1 MRGYKIMSFFDELKL
16 SILLMVRE
24 KKKIFYVL
32 LIFLISILSLL
43 ILNFNDNVGELMLK
57 YLNNNIGFRTVNVMQ
72 RSNYVENS
80 GEESLLKDVNEIAN
94 MEHVIDVY
102 QSDYRE
108 VVIRK
113 SDFESD
119 KLDGTITLKRAVE
132 QTLPAIKTG
141 KKIENEGVMVCPIA
155 FYPNY
160 NPLEIYK
167 DNIINGNDLLNN
179 KYKVY
184 FYNYVLDENKR
195 PIENELLSYE
205 FEVIGLYD
213 NTETLDDNGV
223 CYIPAE
229 DLKKIIDAQKLENE
243 KNSNISIDYS
253 IDVVVD
259 DINNVTNVEN
269 ELENNGFEVLGT
281 ISTFDIQTINIIRIV
296 IIVVLFISI
305 SSSFIISSLYI
316 RKKMMNEQKT
326 IAILKTSGYLK
337 KNIITIYVMQTLIL
351 NLIIYLLSIILFN
364 ISFYIIINR
373 IPLLTGIDLLMG
385 KIKLRCLPY
394 IISFVIV
401 VIIPSII
408 TLFGI
413 KKMYKYDISKLSKGD
428 K

>member
-1 MRGYKIMSFFDELKL
+1 MNFFDELKL
-16 SILLMVRE
+16 SILLIVRE

-43 ILNFNDNVGELMLK
+43 ILNFNDNVGDLMLK

-72 RSNYVENS
+72 RSNYIENN
-80 GEESLLKDVNEIAN
+80 GEESLLKDVNEITN

-108 VVIRK
+108 VVIRQ
-113 SDFESD
+113 SDFGND
-119 KLDGTITLKRAVE
+119 KIDGTITLKRAVE
-132 QTLPAIKTG
+132 QTLPTIKIG
-141 KKIENEGVMVCPIA
+141 KKIKNENKGVMVCPIT

-160 NPLEIYK
+160 NPLEIDK

-229 DLKKIIDAQKLENE
+229 DLNKIIDAQKLENE
-243 KNSNISIDYS
+243 KNSNISIEYS

-305 SSSFIISSLYI
+305 SSSFLISSLYI
-316 RKKMMNEQKT
+316 RKKMINEQKT

-364 ISFYIIINR
+364 ISFYIIINK
-373 IPLLTGIDLLMG
+373 IPLLIGIDLLMG
-385 KIKLRCLPY
+385 KIKLKCLPY
-394 IISFVIV
+394 IITFVIV

>member
-1 MRGYKIMSFFDELKL
+1 MSFFDELKL

-94 MEHVIDVY
+94 MEHVIDAY

-108 VVIRK
+108 VVIRQ
-113 SDFESD
+113 SDFEND

-132 QTLPAIKTG
+132 QTLPTIKAG

-316 RKKMMNEQKT
+316 RKKMINEQKT

-373 IPLLTGIDLLMG
+373 IPLLIGIDLLMG

-394 IISFVIV
+394 IISFVIA

-413 KKMYKYDISKLSKGD
+413 KKIYKYDISKLSKGD

>member
-1 MRGYKIMSFFDELKL
+1 MSFFDELKL

-160 NPLEIYK
+160 NTLEIYK

>member
-1 MRGYKIMSFFDELKL
+1 MSFFDELKL

-94 MEHVIDVY
+94 MEHVIDAY
-102 QSDYRE
+102 QSAYRE
-108 VVIRK
+108 VVIRQ
-113 SDFESD
+113 SDFEND

-229 DLKKIIDAQKLENE
+229 DLNKIIDAQKLENE

-259 DINNVTNVEN
+259 DINNVANVEN

-281 ISTFDIQTINIIRIV
+281 ISTFDIQTINIIRII

-316 RKKMMNEQKT
+316 RKKMINEQKT

-373 IPLLTGIDLLMG
+373 IPLLIGIDLLMG

>member
-1 MRGYKIMSFFDELKL
+1 MSFFDELKL

-72 RSNYVENS
+72 RSNYVENG

-132 QTLPAIKTG
+132 QTLPTIKAG

-296 IIVVLFISI
+296 IIFVLFISI

-316 RKKMMNEQKT
+316 RKKMINEQKT

-373 IPLLTGIDLLMG
+373 IPLLIGIDLLMG

>member
-1 MRGYKIMSFFDELKL
+1 MSFFDELKL

-72 RSNYVENS
+72 RSNYVENG

-132 QTLPAIKTG
+132 QTLPTVKAG

-316 RKKMMNEQKT
+316 RKKMINEQKT

-373 IPLLTGIDLLMG
+373 IPLLIGIDLLMG

>member
-1 MRGYKIMSFFDELKL
+1 MSFFDELKL

-108 VVIRK
+108 VVIRQ
-113 SDFESD
+113 SDFEND

-132 QTLPAIKTG
+132 QTLPTIKAG

-167 DNIINGNDLLNN
+167 DNIINGKDLLNN

-296 IIVVLFISI
+296 IIFVLFISI

-316 RKKMMNEQKT
+316 RKKMINEQKT

-373 IPLLTGIDLLMG
+373 IPLLIGIDLLMG

-413 KKMYKYDISKLSKGD
+413 KKIYKYDISKLSKGD

>member
-1 MRGYKIMSFFDELKL
+1 MSFFDELKL

-113 SDFESD
+113 SDFEND

-132 QTLPAIKTG
+132 QTLPTIKAG

-296 IIVVLFISI
+296 IIFVLFISI

-316 RKKMMNEQKT
+316 RKKMINEQKT

-373 IPLLTGIDLLMG
+373 IPLLIGIDLLMG

>member
-1 MRGYKIMSFFDELKL
+1 MSFFDELKL

-132 QTLPAIKTG
+132 QTLPTIKAG

-281 ISTFDIQTINIIRIV
+281 ISTFDMQTINIIRIV

-316 RKKMMNEQKT
+316 RKKMINEQKT

-373 IPLLTGIDLLMG
+373 IPLLIGIDLLMG

>member
-1 MRGYKIMSFFDELKL
+1 MSFFDELKL
-16 SILLMVRE
+16 SILLIVRE

-72 RSNYVENS
+72 RSNYVENG

-132 QTLPAIKTG
+132 QTLPTIKAG

-296 IIVVLFISI
+296 IIFVLFISI

-316 RKKMMNEQKT
+316 RKKMINEQKT

-373 IPLLTGIDLLMG
+373 IPLLIGIDLLMG

>member
-1 MRGYKIMSFFDELKL
+1 MSFFDELKL

-108 VVIRK
+108 VVISK
-113 SDFESD
+113 SDFEND

-132 QTLPAIKTG
+132 QTLPTIKTG

-223 CYIPAE
+223 CYIHAE

-259 DINNVTNVEN
+259 DINNVANVEN

-316 RKKMMNEQKT
+316 RKKMINEQKT

>member
-1 MRGYKIMSFFDELKL
+1 MSFFDELKL

-108 VVIRK
+108 VVIRQ
-113 SDFESD
+113 SDFENY

-132 QTLPAIKTG
+132 QTLPTIKAG

-316 RKKMMNEQKT
+316 RKKMINEQKT

-373 IPLLTGIDLLMG
+373 IPLLIGIDLLMG

>member
-1 MRGYKIMSFFDELKL
+1 MSFFDELKL

-132 QTLPAIKTG
+132 QTLPTIKTG

-184 FYNYVLDENKR
+184 FYNYILDENKR

-259 DINNVTNVEN
+259 DINNVANVEN

-281 ISTFDIQTINIIRIV
+281 ISNFDIQTINIIRIV

-316 RKKMMNEQKT
+316 RKKMINEQKT

-351 NLIIYLLSIILFN
+351 NLIIYLLSTILFN

-373 IPLLTGIDLLMG
+373 IPLLIGIDLLMG

>member
-1 MRGYKIMSFFDELKL
+1 MSFFDELKL

-43 ILNFNDNVGELMLK
+43 ILNFNDNVGDLMLK

-94 MEHVIDVY
+94 MEHVIDAY
-102 QSDYRE
+102 QSAYRE
-108 VVIRK
+108 VVIRQ
-113 SDFESD
+113 SDFEND

-141 KKIENEGVMVCPIA
+141 KKIENEWVMVCPIA

-223 CYIPAE
+223 CYIHAE

-259 DINNVTNVEN
+259 DINNVANVEN

-316 RKKMMNEQKT
+316 RKKMINEQKT
-326 IAILKTSGYLK
+326 IAILKSSGYLK

-373 IPLLTGIDLLMG
+373 IPLLIGIDLLMG

>member
-1 MRGYKIMSFFDELKL
+1 MSFFDELKL

-72 RSNYVENS
+72 RSNYVENN

-113 SDFESD
+113 SDFEND

-132 QTLPAIKTG
+132 QTLPTIKAG

-316 RKKMMNEQKT
+316 RKKMINEQKT

-373 IPLLTGIDLLMG
+373 IPLLIGIDLLMG

>member
-1 MRGYKIMSFFDELKL
+1 MSFFDELKL

-43 ILNFNDNVGELMLK
+43 ILNFNDNVGDLMLK

-108 VVIRK
+108 VVIRQ
-113 SDFESD
+113 SDFEND

-229 DLKKIIDAQKLENE
+229 DLNKIIDAQKLENE

-259 DINNVTNVEN
+259 DINNVANVEN

-316 RKKMMNEQKT
+316 RKKMINEQKT

-373 IPLLTGIDLLMG
+373 IPLLIGIDLLMG

>member
-1 MRGYKIMSFFDELKL
+1 
-16 SILLMVRE
+16 
-24 KKKIFYVL
+24 
-32 LIFLISILSLL
+32 
-43 ILNFNDNVGELMLK
+43 MLK

-108 VVIRK
+108 VVIRQ
-113 SDFESD
+113 SDFEND

-316 RKKMMNEQKT
+316 RKKMINEQKT

-373 IPLLTGIDLLMG
+373 IPLLIGIDLLMG

>member
-1 MRGYKIMSFFDELKL
+1 MSFFDELKL

-108 VVIRK
+108 VVIRQ
-113 SDFESD
+113 SDFEND

-132 QTLPAIKTG
+132 QTLPTIKAG

-296 IIVVLFISI
+296 IIFVLFISI

-316 RKKMMNEQKT
+316 RKKMINEQKT

-373 IPLLTGIDLLMG
+373 IPLLIGIDLLMG

>member
-1 MRGYKIMSFFDELKL
+1 MSFFDELKL

-113 SDFESD
+113 SDFEND

-132 QTLPAIKTG
+132 QTLPTIKAG

-316 RKKMMNEQKT
+316 RKKMINEQKT

-373 IPLLTGIDLLMG
+373 IPLSIGIDLLMG

-401 VIIPSII
+401 VIA
-408 TLFGI
+408 
-413 KKMYKYDISKLSKGD
+413 LSRPLCTVV
-428 K
+428 

>member
-1 MRGYKIMSFFDELKL
+1 MSFLDELKL

-113 SDFESD
+113 SDFEND
-119 KLDGTITLKRAVE
+119 KLDGTITLKRAIE
-132 QTLPAIKTG
+132 QTLPTIKAG

-223 CYIPAE
+223 CYIHAE

-259 DINNVTNVEN
+259 DINNVANVEN

-316 RKKMMNEQKT
+316 RKKMINEQKT

>member
-1 MRGYKIMSFFDELKL
+1 MSFFDELKL

-43 ILNFNDNVGELMLK
+43 ILNFNDNVGDLMLK

-94 MEHVIDVY
+94 MEHVIDAY
-102 QSDYRE
+102 QSAYRE
-108 VVIRK
+108 VVIRQ
-113 SDFESD
+113 SDFEND

-160 NPLEIYK
+160 NPLKIYK

-259 DINNVTNVEN
+259 DINNVANVEN

-316 RKKMMNEQKT
+316 RKKMINEQKT

-373 IPLLTGIDLLMG
+373 IPLLIGIDLLMG

>member
-1 MRGYKIMSFFDELKL
+1 MSFFDELKL

-24 KKKIFYVL
+24 KKKIFYIL

-72 RSNYVENS
+72 RSNYVENG

-132 QTLPAIKTG
+132 QTLPTIKAG

-195 PIENELLSYE
+195 PIELLSYE

-316 RKKMMNEQKT
+316 RKKMINEQKT

-373 IPLLTGIDLLMG
+373 IPLLIGIDLLMG

>member
-1 MRGYKIMSFFDELKL
+1 MSFFDELKL

-43 ILNFNDNVGELMLK
+43 ILNFNDNVGDLMLK

-94 MEHVIDVY
+94 MEHVIDAY

-108 VVIRK
+108 VVIRQ
-113 SDFESD
+113 SDFEND

-132 QTLPAIKTG
+132 QTLPTIKAG

-316 RKKMMNEQKT
+316 RKKMINEQKT

-373 IPLLTGIDLLMG
+373 IPLLIGIDLLMG

>member
-1 MRGYKIMSFFDELKL
+1 MSFFDELKL

-32 LIFLISILSLL
+32 FIFLISILSLL
-43 ILNFNDNVGELMLK
+43 ILNFNDNVRDLMLK

-108 VVIRK
+108 VVIRQ
-113 SDFESD
+113 SDFEND
-119 KLDGTITLKRAVE
+119 KLDGTITLKRAVD
-132 QTLPAIKTG
+132 QTLPTIKTG

-223 CYIPAE
+223 CYIHAE

-259 DINNVTNVEN
+259 DINNVANVEN

-316 RKKMMNEQKT
+316 RKKMINEQKT

>member
-1 MRGYKIMSFFDELKL
+1 MSFFDELKL

-43 ILNFNDNVGELMLK
+43 ILNFNDNVGDLMLK

-94 MEHVIDVY
+94 MEHVIDAY
-102 QSDYRE
+102 QSAYRE
-108 VVIRK
+108 VVIRQ
-113 SDFESD
+113 SDFEND

-132 QTLPAIKTG
+132 QTLPTIKTG

-229 DLKKIIDAQKLENE
+229 DLNKIIDAQKLENE

-259 DINNVTNVEN
+259 DINNVANVEN

-316 RKKMMNEQKT
+316 RKKMINEQKT

-337 KNIITIYVMQTLIL
+337 KNIITIYVIQTLIL

-373 IPLLTGIDLLMG
+373 IPLLIGIDLLMG

>member
-1 MRGYKIMSFFDELKL
+1 MSFFDELKL

-72 RSNYVENS
+72 RSNYVENG

-132 QTLPAIKTG
+132 QTLPTIKAG

-281 ISTFDIQTINIIRIV
+281 ISTFDIQTINIIRI
-296 IIVVLFISI
+296 IIIFVLFISI

-316 RKKMMNEQKT
+316 RKKMINEQKT

-373 IPLLTGIDLLMG
+373 IPLLIGIDLLMG

>member
-1 MRGYKIMSFFDELKL
+1 MSFFDELKL

-43 ILNFNDNVGELMLK
+43 ILNFNDNVGDLMLK

-94 MEHVIDVY
+94 MEHVIDAY
-102 QSDYRE
+102 QSAYRE
-108 VVIRK
+108 VVIRQ
-113 SDFESD
+113 SDFEND

-160 NPLEIYK
+160 NPLKIYK

-223 CYIPAE
+223 CYIHAE

-259 DINNVTNVEN
+259 DINNVANVEN

-316 RKKMMNEQKT
+316 RKKMINEQKT

-337 KNIITIYVMQTLIL
+337 KNIITIYVIQTLIL

-373 IPLLTGIDLLMG
+373 IPLLIGIDLLMG

>member
-1 MRGYKIMSFFDELKL
+1 MSFFEELKL

-113 SDFESD
+113 SDFEND

-132 QTLPAIKTG
+132 QTLPTIKTG

-243 KNSNISIDYS
+243 KN
-253 IDVVVD
+253 
-259 DINNVTNVEN
+259 
-269 ELENNGFEVLGT
+269 
-281 ISTFDIQTINIIRIV
+281 
-296 IIVVLFISI
+296 
-305 SSSFIISSLYI
+305 
-316 RKKMMNEQKT
+316 
-326 IAILKTSGYLK
+326 
-337 KNIITIYVMQTLIL
+337 
-351 NLIIYLLSIILFN
+351 
-364 ISFYIIINR
+364 
-373 IPLLTGIDLLMG
+373 
-385 KIKLRCLPY
+385 
-394 IISFVIV
+394 
-401 VIIPSII
+401 
-408 TLFGI
+408 
-413 KKMYKYDISKLSKGD
+413 
-428 K
+428 

>member
-1 MRGYKIMSFFDELKL
+1 MSFFDELKL

-24 KKKIFYVL
+24 KKKIFYIL

-72 RSNYVENS
+72 RSNYVENG

-132 QTLPAIKTG
+132 QTLPTIKAG

-316 RKKMMNEQKT
+316 RKKMINEQKT

-373 IPLLTGIDLLMG
+373 IPLLIGIDLLMG

>member
-1 MRGYKIMSFFDELKL
+1 MSFFDELKL

-108 VVIRK
+108 VVIRQ
-113 SDFESD
+113 SDFEND

-132 QTLPAIKTG
+132 QTLPTIKAG

-316 RKKMMNEQKT
+316 RKKMINEQKT

-373 IPLLTGIDLLMG
+373 IPLLIGIDLLMG

>member
-1 MRGYKIMSFFDELKL
+1 MSFFDELKL

-43 ILNFNDNVGELMLK
+43 ILNFNDNVGDLMLK

-94 MEHVIDVY
+94 MEHVIDAY
-102 QSDYRE
+102 QSAYRE
-108 VVIRK
+108 VVIRQ
-113 SDFESD
+113 SDFEND

-160 NPLEIYK
+160 NPLKIYK

-259 DINNVTNVEN
+259 DINNVNNVEN

-316 RKKMMNEQKT
+316 RKKMINEQKT

-373 IPLLTGIDLLMG
+373 IPLLIGIDLLMG

>member
-1 MRGYKIMSFFDELKL
+1 MSFFDELKL

-94 MEHVIDVY
+94 MEHVIDAY

-108 VVIRK
+108 VVIRQ
-113 SDFESD
+113 SDFEND

-132 QTLPAIKTG
+132 QTLPTIKAG

-296 IIVVLFISI
+296 IIFVLFISI

-316 RKKMMNEQKT
+316 RKKMINEQKT

-373 IPLLTGIDLLMG
+373 IPLLIGIDLLMG

>member
-1 MRGYKIMSFFDELKL
+1 MSFFEELKL

-296 IIVVLFISI
+296 IIFVLFISI

-316 RKKMMNEQKT
+316 RKKMINEQKT

-373 IPLLTGIDLLMG
+373 IPLLIGIDLLMG

>member
-1 MRGYKIMSFFDELKL
+1 MSFFDELKL

-43 ILNFNDNVGELMLK
+43 ILNFNDNVGDLMLK

-94 MEHVIDVY
+94 MEHVIDAY
-102 QSDYRE
+102 QSAYRE
-108 VVIRK
+108 VVIRQ
-113 SDFESD
+113 SDFEND

-160 NPLEIYK
+160 NPLKIYK

-229 DLKKIIDAQKLENE
+229 DLNKIIDAQKLENE

-259 DINNVTNVEN
+259 DINNVANVEN

-316 RKKMMNEQKT
+316 RKKMINEQKT

-337 KNIITIYVMQTLIL
+337 KNIITIYVIQTLIL

-373 IPLLTGIDLLMG
+373 IPLLIGIDLLMG

>member
-1 MRGYKIMSFFDELKL
+1 MSFFEELKL

-43 ILNFNDNVGELMLK
+43 ILNFNDNVGDLKLK

-132 QTLPAIKTG
+132 QTLPTIKAG

-243 KNSNISIDYS
+243 KNLNISIDYS

-296 IIVVLFISI
+296 IIFVLFISI

-316 RKKMMNEQKT
+316 RKKMINEQKT

-373 IPLLTGIDLLMG
+373 IPLLIGIDLLMG

>member
-1 MRGYKIMSFFDELKL
+1 MSFFDELKL

-132 QTLPAIKTG
+132 QTLPTIKAG

-223 CYIPAE
+223 CYIHAE

-296 IIVVLFISI
+296 IIFVLFISI

-316 RKKMMNEQKT
+316 RKKMINEQKT

-373 IPLLTGIDLLMG
+373 IPLLIGIDLLMG